1 MGHGRAAVAP
11 AVPGQGYPFHLAH
24 QVRAHHHVCQLH
36 ARAARDGADVPFLLE
51 RDRLDRLGPAGVR
64 AAVANRVGGLSRHG
78 SWLAAAGGRGHSG
91 VPPWAD
97 VCASGLGEHTSRR
110 DLENAAPR
118 PAASFVGGMR
128 ATTRLQA
135 PSSVFVWSGRVTHGM
150 CFVCA
155 ALSKLIYLSGR
166 ALTWNVERIS
176 HASAYCPRRETVT
189 TPMPI

>member
-11 AVPGQGYPFHLAH
+11 AVPGQGDPFHLAH

-97 VCASGLGEHTSRR
+97 VRRGWANTPRVEISRTQLHVQLR
-110 DLENAAPR
+110 VLWVACGPR
-118 PAASFVGGMR
+118 PDSKHR
-128 ATTRLQA
+128 ARFFCVVRSGDTRY
-135 PSSVFVWSGRVTHGM
+135 VFRVCRVIKT
-150 CFVCA
+150 
-155 ALSKLIYLSGR
+155 YLSV
-166 ALTWNVERIS
+166 L
-176 HASAYCPRRETVT
+176 
-189 TPMPI
+189 

>member
-51 RDRLDRLGPAGVR
+51 RDRLDRPGPAGVR

-78 SWLAAAGGRGHSG
+78 SWLAVAGGRSHSG

-97 VCASGLGEHTSRR
+97 VRRGWANTPRVEISRTQ
-110 DLENAAPR
+110 LHVQL
-118 PAASFVGGMR
+118 SFVGGMR

-135 PSSVFVWSGRVTHGM
+135 PSSVFVWRSGDTVGT
-150 CFVCA
+150 VCVSCVPR
-155 ALSKLIYLSGR
+155 ALSKLIYLCS
-166 ALTWNVERIS
+166 LTKGIR
-176 HASAYCPRRETVT
+176 
-189 TPMPI
+189 

>member
-97 VCASGLGEHTSRR
+97 VRRGWANTPRVEISRTQ
-110 DLENAAPR
+110 LHVQL
-118 PAASFVGGMR
+118 SFVGGMR

-135 PSSVFVWSGRVTHGM
+135 PSSVFVWSGRVTHGGM

-155 ALSKLIYLSGR
+155 ALSKLIYLCSDR
-166 ALTWNVERIS
+166 NVES
-176 HASAYCPRRETVT
+176 W
-189 TPMPI
+189 